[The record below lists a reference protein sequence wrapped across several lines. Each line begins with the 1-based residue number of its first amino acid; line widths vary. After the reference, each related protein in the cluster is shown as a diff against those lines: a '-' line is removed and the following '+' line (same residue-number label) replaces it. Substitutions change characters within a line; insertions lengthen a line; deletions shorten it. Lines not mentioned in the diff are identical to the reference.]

1 VAGAIWVYAEQTG
14 GKVDQTALEIL
25 TKARSLG
32 DEIAAVALGKGAS
45 DAAKEL
51 GEHGAKTVYMGD
63 DEVYDDFIAQ
73 PATEALHQLVQEHS
87 PELILFALN
96 YDSRDIAG
104 RLSARL
110 GATLMSNVV
119 DIESTSKAKTAV
131 FGGAQIVDVDLEG
144 SPRLV
149 IVRPKSFAP
158 EPSGGEA
165 EVVSIDVSIGDE
177 SKKAKRV
184 ERHEEKAAGPKLE
197 EAEVVIS
204 GGRGLQ
210 DPKNFELLDQ
220 LADAIGGAAV
230 GATRAVVDA
239 GWVPYAYQIGQTGK
253 TVKPGVYIAVGISG
267 ATQHMVGMKGA
278 KKIIA
283 INKDEEAP
291 IFQISDLGV
300 VGDALK
306 VVPKLIEEVKSRKG

>member
-1 VAGAIWVYAEQTG
+1 MKVWVWADVTLDG
-14 GKVDQTALEIL
+14 PAPSALEL
-25 TKARSLG
+25 LAKARELG
-32 DEIAAVALGKGAS
+32 DEVAAVALGKGAS
-45 DAAKEL
+45 EAAKEL
-51 GEHGAKTVYMGD
+51 GEHGAKTVYVGD

-110 GATLMSNVV
+110 GATLMSNVMDV
-119 DIESTSKAKTAV
+119 ESTSKAKTAV
-131 FGGAQIVDVDLEG
+131 FGGAQIVDVALEG
-144 SPRLV
+144 SPSLV
-149 IVRPKSFAP
+149 IVRPKSFTP

-165 EVVSIDVSIGDE
+165 ELVPIDVSITDE
-177 SKKAKRV
+177 AKKAKRV

-197 EAEVVIS
+197 EADVVIS

-278 KKIIA
+278 KRIIA